1 MPAAHFPL
9 FHPPIHP
16 PTPHCTLQA
25 STTGINESVYRPGVR
40 LGEIRES
47 TVAGQAGLRRGDVV
61 LKVGDLLVA
70 PRPGAVNDV
79 VNAIK

>member
-1 MPAAHFPL
+1 M
-9 FHPPIHP
+9 
-16 PTPHCTLQA
+16 
-25 STTGINESVYRPGVR
+25 YRPGVR